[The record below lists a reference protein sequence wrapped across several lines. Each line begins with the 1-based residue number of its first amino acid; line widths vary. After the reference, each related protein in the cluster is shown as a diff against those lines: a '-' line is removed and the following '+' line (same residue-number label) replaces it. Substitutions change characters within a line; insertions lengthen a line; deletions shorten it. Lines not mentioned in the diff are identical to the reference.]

1 MRILKKLLV
10 RIILLIVA
18 AGILCG
24 SVVAV
29 LGYLMYRDALKEQ
42 SCCRFVHLLR
52 FNAFRAFLGL
62 KWAQTRR
69 LYSLCSDPV
78 FPVLGQ
84 NLGHSLRFL
93 LTQ

>member
-1 MRILKKLLV
+1 M
-10 RIILLIVA
+10 
-18 AGILCG
+18 
-24 SVVAV
+24 
-29 LGYLMYRDALKEQ
+29 

-84 NLGHSLRFL
+84 ILGQARME
-93 LTQ
+93 